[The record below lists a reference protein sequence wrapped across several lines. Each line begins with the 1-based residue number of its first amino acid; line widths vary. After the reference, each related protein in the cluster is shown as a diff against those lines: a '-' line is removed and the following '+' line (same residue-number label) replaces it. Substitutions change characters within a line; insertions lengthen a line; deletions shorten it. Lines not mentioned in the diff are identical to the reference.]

1 MEQEIDRHTA
11 QAMAG
16 NDLPEQLGLR
26 LRLTFEVVATQQ
38 LWCLAV
44 SALDLRERD
53 ALRREFEA
61 QQPSCSGFATLE
73 K

>member
-1 MEQEIDRHTA
+1 
-11 QAMAG
+11 
-16 NDLPEQLGLR
+16 LR